1 MYLVLILSGEFFD
14 VREFAHLHV
23 RLDLNRSL
31 TMAVDVCQ
39 YIHKV
44 SAASRE
50 NPHQMVLA
58 SKLLGQERSCEEFL
72 ARVKDQLLSI
82 GMGTE
87 FDDSFE
93 SFNVMRSAKF
103 NHAVRE
109 KGAEEKMSA
118 AASTSPRGVIAR
130 PHPSIN
136 SKLAGPKVCRKQELL
151 SDRSLIELEAICGT
165 YFVPE
170 VHPDNPEYAPDSAV
184 ARDYSLWLS
193 SGDPAILRRAYKEM
207 DEGRSSRDVTSDPFR
222 FRLQFYPKYLTPQTS
237 VTRSERQVAAGFLA
251 RAGVVLV
258 SQWNAIKREIVGGGD
273 STAMVH
279 AVNEDTRHIRILSDH
294 VQWVERETKKMTTI
308 LGYTENFKHLEDQ
321 YDRLVALKG
330 ETFYQYSY
338 VYAGI
343 DQMLISNKLNSAL
356 IHPPFVTKALTRLTQ
371 RLRKD
376 HQDLLITGICTCW
389 TPHLSSS
396 GTSPWIYMFT
406 YRTSTMRLLEYV
418 PTPILLSS
426 HPQLF
431 SVEPYIIHLAVGDTQ
446 QKGYKELSG
455 RDLRSCRVV
464 KTSYFCPHQTVL
476 GFDHGKSCLS
486 AMYWG
491 NEDVVK
497 KTCPLKPIPHDE
509 YFTQLSPT
517 TFVLALSHPEMFR
530 FSCGH
535 SSVANLRLSGIVKI
549 TIPAGCLVAGSVLT
563 LTPTSEVHFEGGE
576 VSTLS
581 LKPARDVELQLV
593 EFATNQSVYH
603 TKSGIPGPSLEEAS
617 LRWKDL
623 LLKVDTHWSLWA
635 KLQAALGVL
644 FGMVVLILVLKCYF
658 TWQNSRSQDLARQ
671 ELGEL
676 RENQA
681 HLTTQLVA
689 TQGRAEMTEERLT
702 HRMRSSSLERRKLE
716 LAWATA
722 GSRS

>member
-1 MYLVLILSGEFFD
+1 M
-14 VREFAHLHV
+14 
-23 RLDLNRSL
+23 
-31 TMAVDVCQ
+31 CQ

-44 SAASRE
+44 SAASRDD
-50 NPHQMVLA
+50 PQQMVLA
-58 SKLLGQERSCEEFL
+58 SKLLRQERSCEFL
-72 ARVKDQLLSI
+72 ARAKDQLTSI
-82 GMGTE
+82 GNGPE
-87 FDDSFE
+87 LDDSFE

-103 NHAVRE
+103 NHPVRE
-109 KGAEEKMSA
+109 KGTEEKLSA
-118 AASTSPRGVIAR
+118 AASTSPRVVVAR

-136 SKLAGPKVCRKQELL
+136 SKLAGPKVCEKKELL
-151 SDRSLIELEAICGT
+151 SERSLIELEAMCGT

-170 VHPDNPEYAPDSAV
+170 AHPDNPKYAPDSAV

-193 SGDPAILRRAYKEM
+193 TGDPAVLRRAYKEM
-207 DEGRSSRDVTSDPFR
+207 DEGQTSRDVSDSFR
-222 FRLQFYPKYLTPQTS
+222 FRFHHKPNYLERPTS
-237 VTRSERQVAAGFLA
+237 VTRLEREVAAGFLA
-251 RAGVVLV
+251 MAGVVLV
-258 SQWNAIKREIVGGGD
+258 SQWNAIKREIFGGGD
-273 STAMVH
+273 SSAVVQT
-279 AVNEDTRHIRILSDH
+279 VNEDTRHIRILSDH

-330 ETFYQYSY
+330 ETFDQYSY
-338 VYAGI
+338 MYAGI
-343 DQMLISNKLNSAL
+343 DQLLISSKLNSAL

-371 RLRKD
+371 RLRKN
-376 HQDLLITGICTCW
+376 HQDLLIADYRD
-389 TPHLSSS
+389 LYLLD
-396 GTSPWIYMFT
+396 TSFVLLWNYSLDLYVHIPVGDH
-406 YRTSTMRLLEYV
+406 TSTMRLFEYV

-431 SVEPYIIHLAVGDTQ
+431 SVEPYRIHLAVGDTQ
-446 QKGYKELSG
+446 QTGYKELLG

-491 NEDVVK
+491 NEDVVRQ
-497 KTCPLKPIPHDE
+497 TCPLKPIPHDE

-549 TIPAGCLVAGSVLT
+549 TIPAGCIISGSVLT
-563 LTPTSEVHFEGGE
+563 LSPTSEVHFDGGE
-576 VSTLS
+576 VSTFP
-581 LKPARDVELQLV
+581 LKPARDIELQLV

-617 LRWKDL
+617 LKWKNH

-635 KLQAALGVL
+635 KVQAALGVL

-658 TWQNSRSQDLARQ
+658 TWQNSRSQNLARQ

-702 HRMRSSSLERRKLE
+702 HRMRSSFLERQKLE
-716 LAWATA
+716 LARATA
-722 GSRS
+722 GSRSRSLGMLAEGGVDEETNPVEEESVV

>member
-1 MYLVLILSGEFFD
+1 
-14 VREFAHLHV
+14 
-23 RLDLNRSL
+23 
-31 TMAVDVCQ
+31 
-39 YIHKV
+39 
-44 SAASRE
+44 
-50 NPHQMVLA
+50 MVLA

-72 ARVKDQLLSI
+72 ARAKDQLISI
-82 GMGTE
+82 GTGPE
-87 FDDSFE
+87 VDDSFE

-109 KGAEEKMSA
+109 KGLEEKLSA
-118 AASTSPRGVIAR
+118 AASTSPQVVISR

-136 SKLAGPKVCRKQELL
+136 TKLAGPKVCQKRELL
-151 SDRSLIELEAICGT
+151 SNLSLIELEATCGT
-165 YFVPE
+165 YFIPE

-184 ARDYSLWLS
+184 ARDYSIWLS
-193 SGDPAILRRAYKEM
+193 TGDPAILRQAYKEM
-207 DEGRSSRDVTSDPFR
+207 EAARSAREADDSFR
-222 FRLQFYPKYLTPQTS
+222 FRLQPQPDFLDLPTS

-251 RAGVVLV
+251 MAGVVLV
-258 SQWNAIKREIVGGGD
+258 SQWNAIKREIFGGGD
-273 STAMVH
+273 SSAVVQ

-321 YDRLVALKG
+321 YDRLVALKA
-330 ETFYQYSY
+330 ETFDQYSY

-343 DQMLISNKLNSAL
+343 DQLLISSKLNSAL

-371 RLRKD
+371 RLRKN
-376 HQDLLITGICTCW
+376 HQDLLIAD
-389 TPHLSSS
+389 LYLMD
-396 GTSPWIYMFT
+396 TSFVLLRNYSLDLYVHIPVGDH
-406 YRTSTMRLLEYV
+406 TSTMRLLEYV

-431 SVEPYIIHLAVGDTQ
+431 SLEPYRIHLAVGDTQ
-446 QKGYKELSG
+446 LTGYKELSG

-476 GFDHGKSCLS
+476 GFDHGQSCLS

-491 NEDVVK
+491 NEDVVRQ
-497 KTCPLKPIPHDE
+497 TCPLKPIPHDE

-517 TFVLALSHPEMFR
+517 TFVLALNHPEMFR

-535 SSVANLRLSGIVKI
+535 SSVANLRLSGILKLK
-549 TIPAGCLVAGSVLT
+549 IPAGCLVSGSVLT
-563 LTPTSEVHFEGGE
+563 LSPTSEVHFEAGE
-576 VSTLS
+576 VSTLP
-581 LKPARDVELQLV
+581 LKPARDIELQLV

-603 TKSGIPGPSLEEAS
+603 TKSGIPGPSLAEAS
-617 LRWKDL
+617 LKWKDH

-635 KLQAALGVL
+635 KVQAALGVL
-644 FGMVVLILVLKCYF
+644 FAMVLLILILKCYF
-658 TWQNSRSQDLARQ
+658 TWQHSRSQDLARQ

-716 LAWATA
+716 LARATA
-722 GSRS
+722 GSRSRSLGMLAEGVGDGAEVPEEESSV